1 VGVRDGLCLSMG
13 SMATLRSRNGIEGDD
28 DVADRLSRLT
38 ARQREVLVLIA
49 RGWNTKSIAVELS
62 VSVKTIESHRS
73 NLKERLEI
81 FDIAGL
87 VRFAIKVG
95 LVSLDD

>member
-1 VGVRDGLCLSMG
+1 ME
-13 SMATLRSRNGIEGDD
+13 RSKKEIESD
-28 DVADRLSRLT
+28 DVIDSLSRLS

-49 RGWNTKSIAVELS
+49 KGRSVKSIAQELNI
-62 VSVKTIESHRS
+62 SVKTVECHRA

-81 FDIAGL
+81 YDIAGL

-95 LVSLDD
+95 LVSLDG